1 MARRQMKFPR
11 AITLALLLAA
21 IVGSLAYAQE
31 RRPSSSSAKAADCV
45 ATMGVLPKPFDGVAF
60 AITGDTLA
68 VVGLRPHVR
77 IWGIQAPALRD
88 KDKQETVPGMRARA
102 ALDDLLAPAG
112 HKIHCN
118 PDKWD
123 RDCRV
128 VALCVAKTTD
138 IGGRMIDNGMAYG
151 FDLHDVDKADVPLS
165 LSYAESEAA
174 ARKEMRG
181 LWPEWLGKK

>member
-1 MARRQMKFPR
+1 MKFPR
-11 AITLALLLAA
+11 AIILALLLAA
-21 IVGSLAYAQE
+21 TVGAFAHAQE
-31 RRPSSSSAKAADCV
+31 KRPSPSSAKASDCV
-45 ATMGVLPKPFDGVAF
+45 ATMGALPKPFDGVAF
-60 AITGDTLA
+60 AIDGNTLA
-68 VVGLRPHVR
+68 VAGLRPRVR
-77 IWGIQAPALRD
+77 IWGIQAPELRD

-102 ALDDLLAPAG
+102 ALDELLAPAG

-123 RDCRV
+123 RDCRI

>member
-1 MARRQMKFPR
+1 MKFPR
-11 AITLALLLAA
+11 PLILALLLAA
-21 IVGSLAYAQE
+21 TVGAFAHAQE
-31 RRPSSSSAKAADCV
+31 KRPSPSSAKAADCV
-45 ATMGVLPKPFDGVAF
+45 ATMGALPKPFDGVAF

-77 IWGIQAPALRD
+77 LWGIQAPEPRD

-102 ALDDLLAPAG
+102 ALDDLLAPADR
-112 HKIHCN
+112 KIHCN
-118 PDKWD
+118 PDKWE
-123 RDCRV
+123 RDCRI

-151 FDLHDVDKADVPLS
+151 FDLDDVDKADIPLS

-181 LWPEWLGKK
+181 LWPDWLGKK

>member
-1 MARRQMKFPR
+1 MNVPR
-11 AITLALLLAA
+11 AIILALLLAA
-21 IVGSLAYAQE
+21 TVGSLAHAQE
-31 RRPSSSSAKAADCV
+31 KRPSSSSAKAPDCA
-45 ATMGVLPKPFDGVAF
+45 ATMGALPKPFDGVAF
-60 AITGDTLA
+60 AVDGDTLA

-77 IWGIQAPALRD
+77 LWGIQAPRLRD

-102 ALDDLLAPAG
+102 ALDELLAPAG
-112 HKIHCN
+112 HNIHCN

-123 RDCRV
+123 RDCRI

-151 FDLHDVDKADVPLS
+151 FDLADVGKADIPLS

-174 ARKEMRG
+174 ARQEMRG

>member
-1 MARRQMKFPR
+1 MKFPR
-11 AITLALLLAA
+11 AIILALLLAA
-21 IVGSLAYAQE
+21 TVGPLAHAQE
-31 RRPSSSSAKAADCV
+31 RRPSSSSAKSPDCA
-45 ATMGVLPKPFDGVAF
+45 ATMGALPKPFDGVAF
-60 AITGDTLA
+60 AINGDTLA
-68 VVGLRPHVR
+68 IVGLRPHVR
-77 IWGIQAPALRD
+77 IWGIQAPELRD

-102 ALDDLLAPAG
+102 ALDDLLTPAG

-123 RDCRV
+123 RDCRI

-151 FDLHDVDKADVPLS
+151 FDLDDVDKADVPLS

>member
-1 MARRQMKFPR
+1 MKFPR
-11 AITLALLLAA
+11 AIILAVLLAT
-21 IVGSLAYAQE
+21 GSLAHAQE
-31 RRPSSSSAKAADCV
+31 RRPSSSSSSSKAADCV

-88 KDKQETVPGMRARA
+88 KDKQKTLPGMRARA
-102 ALDDLLAPAG
+102 ALDELLAPAG

-118 PDKWD
+118 PWD

>member
-1 MARRQMKFPR
+1 MKFPCT
-11 AITLALLLAA
+11 IILALLLATT
-21 IVGSLAYAQE
+21 VGSLALAQE
-31 RRPSSSSAKAADCV
+31 KRPSSSSAKAPDCV
-45 ATMGVLPKPFDGVAF
+45 ATMGALPKPFDGVAF

-77 IWGIQAPALRD
+77 LWGIQAPGLRD

-102 ALDDLLAPAG
+102 ALDNLLTPAG
-112 HKIHCN
+112 RKIHCN

-123 RDCRV
+123 RDCRI

-151 FDLHDVDKADVPLS
+151 FDLADVDKADVPLS

-174 ARKEMRG
+174 ARQEMRG

>member
-1 MARRQMKFPR
+1 MKFSR
-11 AITLALLLAA
+11 AIILALLLAA
-21 IVGSLAYAQE
+21 TLGSLAHAQE
-31 RRPSSSSAKAADCV
+31 KRPVSSSAKAPDCV
-45 ATMGVLPKPFDGVAF
+45 ATMGALPKPFDGVAF

-68 VVGLRPHVR
+68 VVGLRPHLR
-77 IWGIQAPALRD
+77 LWGIQAPERD
-88 KDKQETVPGMRARA
+88 RDKQETVPGMRARA
-102 ALDDLLAPAG
+102 ALDALLTPAD

-123 RDCRV
+123 GDCRI

-151 FDLHDVDKADVPLS
+151 FGLDDVDKADGPLS

-174 ARKEMRG
+174 ARTEMRG

>member
-1 MARRQMKFPR
+1 MKFPR
-11 AITLALLLAA
+11 AIILALLLTA
-21 IVGSLAYAQE
+21 IVGSLAHAQE
-31 RRPSSSSAKAADCV
+31 RRPSSSSAKVPDCV
-45 ATMGVLPKPFDGVAF
+45 ATMGELPKPFDGMAF
-60 AITGDTLA
+60 AINGDTLA

-77 IWGIQAPALRD
+77 IWGIQAPELRD

-102 ALDDLLAPAG
+102 ALDDLLTPAG

-123 RDCRV
+123 RDCRI

-151 FDLHDVDKADVPLS
+151 FGLDDVDKADVPLS
-165 LSYAESEAA
+165 LSYAESEAS
-174 ARKEMRG
+174 ARKDMRG

>member
-1 MARRQMKFPR
+1 MKFPR
-11 AITLALLLAA
+11 AILLALLLAA
-21 IVGSLAYAQE
+21 IVGSLAHAQE
-31 RRPSSSSAKAADCV
+31 RRPSSSSAKVPDCV
-45 ATMGVLPKPFDGVAF
+45 ATMGALPKPFDGVAF

-68 VVGLRPHVR
+68 IVGLKPHVR
-77 IWGIQAPALRD
+77 LWGIQAPELRD

-102 ALDDLLAPAG
+102 ALDDLLTPAD

-123 RDCRV
+123 RDCRI

-151 FDLHDVDKADVPLS
+151 FDLDDVGKADVPLS

-174 ARKEMRG
+174 ARKETRG
-181 LWPEWLGKK
+181 LWPEWLGRK